1 MDIRKMFDNAFY
13 NGGYEELTMDE
24 QAEYIEVL
32 KDVTGFANFFYVDES
47 YTLYVP
53 FVAELFPGY
62 VSNYIMVRFF
72 TILSL
77 VPFSEIFWPKINY
90 TALLSILLIYTYYK
104 SKPHYMII

>member
-32 KDVTGFANFFYVDES
+32 QDVTGFANFYDAGKS
-47 YTLYVP
+47 YTPYVL
-53 FVAELFPGY
+53 FVLQLFPGY

-77 VPFSEIFWPKINY
+77 SSYFIIFSITKYFTHMFSTENPK
-90 TALLSILLIYTYYK
+90 TMCA
-104 SKPHYMII
+104 